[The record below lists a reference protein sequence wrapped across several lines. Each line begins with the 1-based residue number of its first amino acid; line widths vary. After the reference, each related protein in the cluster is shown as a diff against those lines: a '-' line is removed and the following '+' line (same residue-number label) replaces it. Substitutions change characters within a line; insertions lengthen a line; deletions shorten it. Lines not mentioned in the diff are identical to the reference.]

1 MKNVLAQ
8 IEAIFDKVDDWER
21 MEIAE
26 SETAI
31 GFCGKY
37 SSWRIIVTEFDIEDQ
52 GFPPG
57 SKGYDGAVND
67 VEKGMVMRLPRD
79 LAEKAFKIAFKKMA
93 N

>member
-1 MKNVLAQ
+1 MKNVIDQ
-8 IEAIFDKVDDWER
+8 IEAIFDKVEDWER
-21 MEIAE
+21 MEIAD

-37 SSWRIIVTEFDIEDQ
+37 SSWRIIVTEFDTEDQ

-57 SKGYDGAVND
+57 SKAYDGAVND
-67 VEKGMVMRLPRD
+67 VEKGMVIRLPRE
-79 LAEKAFKIAFKKMA
+79 LAEKAFKIALKKTA